1 MGNEIK
7 EGNKAIN
14 NIKRVLFCVGFL
26 ENNRKIYSN
35 SFILKQRRKAKKKG
49 WKQQKALRKFIGTRN
64 LENL

>member
-35 SFILKQRRKAKKKG
+35 SFILKQRRKAKKEVGSSK
-49 WKQQKALRKFIGTRN
+49 KH
-64 LENL
+64 